1 MTLSEN
7 SASNNAFQLSKT
19 QFEVLFS
26 CIEQPKKTQREIALS
41 AGISLGAVNKA
52 VRELCAINYLDKT
65 ACVTVQGMRAMQ
77 PYRVQ
82 SAVILAAGMAKRF
95 APLSFEKPKA
105 MFEVRGEILIE
116 RLIRQ
121 LKQAGISNIV
131 VVVGYMKE
139 EFFYL
144 EDEFGV
150 SIEVN
155 PQYAERGNYAS
166 LYCARAE
173 LGNSYVCCSDEY
185 YPENIFRAYEYRP
198 YLSVVASGTVGAA
211 ADASGTV
218 DAGAAGGA
226 AVTAGASTAPGE
238 GAAGAAA
245 GVTTAG
251 AAAVPVEGG
260 AGGAAG
266 EGGAASAAAAP
277 GTSATAENKYL
288 VTCDKTGR
296 VKRIAEETP
305 KNSELFS
312 VGPAYFNEAFSQKLL
327 GFIQADYDAPETY
340 HKIWES
346 VLSRHIS
353 QLEIYAKK
361 QPAGTIYEFDTVADL
376 VAFDRDFFANVDSC
390 ILDNICK
397 TLNCTRDDIS
407 NVSPVKA
414 GLTNLSTLFSVQGQ
428 KYIYRHPG
436 TGTEEIVNR
445 KAEALALN
453 IAKELGLDDTFI
465 FEQPD
470 EGWKISRYIEGC
482 SEFDYRNKAHVQ
494 QALQMGRRL
503 HTSGKSIPY
512 SFDFYDDGVK
522 ITNMLRAMNYPL
534 PRGFDALAQRIGEIA
549 TKMRAMAGKPVLCHN
564 DFYGPNFLVRGNEM
578 RLIDWEY
585 AAMGDAACDLGNF
598 VAQGSGYSIDE
609 ALDILPL
616 YFGRP
621 ATEQEQWHFLA
632 AVAVV
637 GWYWYVW
644 AMYKG
649 AMGNPVGEWL
659 YIWYRSAK
667 LFSCAVLTNGTTA

>member
-1 MTLSEN
+1 MTLPEN
-7 SASNNAFQLSKT
+7 SASNGALQLSKT

-52 VRELCAINYLDKT
+52 VRELCAMNYLDQT

-121 LKQAGISNIV
+121 LKQVGISNIV

-166 LYCARAE
+166 LYCARTA

-198 YLSVVASGTVGAA
+198 YLSVAASG
-211 ADASGTV
+211 
-218 DAGAAGGA
+218 
-226 AVTAGASTAPGE
+226 
-238 GAAGAAA
+238 
-245 GVTTAG
+245 
-251 AAAVPVEGG
+251 
-260 AGGAAG
+260 
-266 EGGAASAAAAP
+266 AAAAP
-277 GTSATAENKYL
+277 GTSATTESKYL

-305 KNSELFS
+305 KNSEYYS

-327 GFIQADYDAPETY
+327 TFIQADYDAPETY

-346 VLSRHIS
+346 ILSRHIS
-353 QLEIYAKK
+353 QMEIYAKV
-361 QPAGTIYEFDTVADL
+361 QAAGAIYEFDTVADL
-376 VAFDRDFFANVDSC
+376 VAFDRDFFTNVDSC

-397 TLNCTRDDIS
+397 TLDCTREDIS

-414 GLTNLSTLFSVQGQ
+414 GLTNLSTLFSVRGQ

-482 SEFDYRNKAHVQ
+482 SEFDYHNKAHVE

-503 HTSGKSIPY
+503 HTAGKSIPY

-534 PRGFDALAQRIGEIA
+534 PRDFDALSQRIGEIA

-609 ALDILPL
+609 ALAILPL

-621 ATEQEQWHFLA
+621 ATKQEQWHFLA

-667 LFSCAVLTNGTTA
+667 QFSSAVL